1 MSFKSR
7 AILMLIFI
15 ALFNLVAWGAF
26 FYIIKLNPML
36 SSLGLL
42 AYLLGLKHAF
52 DADHIAAIDNV
63 ARKLRQDNQKPVS
76 VGLFFS
82 LGHSTVV
89 ILLSIGIIIAARAI
103 QTHMDFLKNF
113 GHIFGTTVSALFLT
127 IIGILNLIVVKS
139 VYDLSKE
146 YQKGNIKH
154 EEIDNL
160 LAKRGLMGRFFSF
173 LYKKINKSYQ
183 MYLIGF
189 LFGLGFDTATEVAM
203 LGISAVLA
211 NNSHLPIWG
220 ILVFPFLFAAGMSL
234 MDSLDG
240 LAMTKVYDW
249 AMNDVVKKLFFNIFV
264 TGASVFV
271 ALFVGTIEWI
281 QVLSIELN
289 LTSPFFVFVQNIP
302 SNQLGLGITVIL
314 FLSWVGAYIY
324 YKKAYTKMKINED

>member
-1 MSFKSR
+1 MTTKLRS
-7 AILMLIFI
+7 IMMLAFV
-15 ALFNLVAWGAF
+15 LVFNLVAWGAF
-26 FYIIKLNPML
+26 FYLVKLSPVL

-42 AYLLGLKHAF
+42 AYFFGLKHAF

-63 ARKLRQDNQKPVS
+63 TRKLRQDNQKPVG

-89 ILLSIGIIIAARAI
+89 ILLSFGLIIAARAI

-113 GHIFGTTVSALFLT
+113 GSIFGTTVSALFLT

-139 VYDLSKE
+139 LYDLSKD

-154 EEIDNL
+154 ADIDNL

-183 MYLIGF
+183 MYPIGF
-189 LFGLGFDTATEVAM
+189 LFGLGFDTATEVAV
-203 LGISAVLA
+203 LGISAALA
-211 NNSHLPIWG
+211 KNSHLPIWS
-220 ILVFPFLFAAGMSL
+220 ILVFPFLFTAGMSL

-240 LAMTKVYDW
+240 LAMMKVYDW
-249 AMNDVVKKLFFNIFV
+249 AANDVIRKLFFNIFV

-271 ALFVGTIEWI
+271 ALFVGIIEWI
-281 QVLSIELN
+281 QVLSTELN

-302 SNQLGLGITVIL
+302 SSKLGLGVVTVLI
-314 FLSWVGAYIY
+314 LSWLGAYIY
-324 YKKAYTKMKINED
+324 YKKAYAKMNIN

>member
-7 AILMLIFI
+7 TVSMFIFI
-15 ALFNLVAWGAF
+15 AMFNLVAWGAF
-26 FYIIKLNPML
+26 FYLVKLSPVL

-42 AYLLGLKHAF
+42 AYFFGLKHAF

-63 ARKLRQDNQKPVS
+63 TRKLRQDNQKPIG

-89 ILLSIGIIIAARAI
+89 ILLSFGIIVAARAI
-103 QTHMDFLKNF
+103 QTHMDFLKNV
-113 GHIFGTTVSALFLT
+113 GSIFGTTVSALFLT

-139 VYDLSKE
+139 LYDLSKE

-183 MYLIGF
+183 MYPIGF
-189 LFGLGFDTATEVAM
+189 LFGLGFDTATEVAV
-203 LGISAVLA
+203 LGISAALA
-211 NNSHLPIWG
+211 KNSHLPVWG
-220 ILVFPFLFAAGMSL
+220 ILVFPLLFTAGMSL

-240 LAMTKVYDW
+240 LAMMKVYDW
-249 AMNDVVKKLFFNIFV
+249 AMNDVIRKLFFNIFV

-281 QVLSIELN
+281 QVVSSEFN

-302 SNQLGLGITVIL
+302 FSKLGLGIVAIL
-314 FLSWVGAYIY
+314 ILSWAGAYIY
-324 YKKAYTKMKINED
+324 YKKALVKIKVN

>member
-1 MSFKSR
+1 MSLKSR
-7 AILMLIFI
+7 TISMFIFI
-15 ALFNLVAWGAF
+15 ALFNVVAWSAL
-26 FYIIKLNPML
+26 FYIAKLNPML
-36 SSLGLL
+36 LSVGLLSYFLGLR
-42 AYLLGLKHAF
+42 HAF
-52 DADHIAAIDNV
+52 DADHIASIDNV
-63 ARKLRQDNQKPVS
+63 VRKLRQDNQKPVG

-89 ILLSIGIIIAARAI
+89 ILLSIGIIIAARTV
-103 QTHMDFLKNF
+103 QTYMDFLENY

-139 VYDLSKE
+139 LYDLLKE

-160 LAKRGLMGRFFSF
+160 LSKRGLMGRFFGF

-211 NNSHLPIWG
+211 NNSHLPIWS
-220 ILVFPFLFAAGMSL
+220 ILVFPFLFTAGMSL

-240 LAMTKVYDW
+240 FAMMKVYDW
-249 AMNDVVKKLFFNIFV
+249 AMSDMVRKLFFNIFV
-264 TGASVFV
+264 TGISASV

-281 QVLSIELN
+281 QVLSIEMN
-289 LTSPFFVFVQNIP
+289 LTSPFFVFFQNIP
-302 SNQLGLGITVIL
+302 SGQLGLGIVIVL
-314 FLSWVGAYIY
+314 ILSWIGAYFY
-324 YKKAYTKMKINED
+324 YRKAYAKIEIN